1 MADND
6 PLNTPDSETVSPTPP
21 VVKKYQDMQASQEL
35 ASDLMKEFTAWQTWR
50 QPLEDMW
57 NKVYRM
63 YFNRGDEIKTTTRA
77 KIFIPIIFQV
87 IEAALPKI
95 MNVLFGNE
103 EFFDTVPEQKK
114 DTALADVI
122 HLLLV
127 FQLGQAEFII
137 KYVDFAKQLLLY
149 GTSYFKIY
157 WKVVR
162 KWVWE
167 RTPIREQ
174 VSFLGIPVGSRI
186 TGWKE
191 TKVFKVTERRPELEV
206 LDVLDVFPDPNAQNE
221 QDGAAVW
228 IRSWISYDEL
238 MSLSKGDYPVY
249 MNIPAKSEMG
259 DRNKNFSVT
268 RGIRQSTR
276 GTSTSPASID
286 TDRFEILERW
296 GLKDLDDDG
305 IKEETII
312 TILDGKYVIRADE
325 NPFHHQKRPVVKS
338 VLFSVPKEWF
348 GVGLVEP
355 VIPLVHELNTLRR
368 QRLDNINLAIN
379 SMWSINAFADIELG
393 TVVSTP
399 GGILLRGD
407 DPNDIVRIEMADVT
421 ASAYTEAGLVQTD
434 IENTTAPKAMQGT
447 PNSGSLGRTARG
459 AQMIIGQALEKFGLT
474 TRLLEETSV
483 KKILRFF
490 HQLNLQFIDDDEVFQ
505 ETGYY
510 GGIFDQQVTPEMI
523 RADVQFKMLGISEM
537 VNKEAKINQAIS
549 FMGIFGKALSP
560 ITISAV
566 AKKVWKLMGFDE
578 DEIVIMA
585 QQPIP
590 PDQSDPDNNPN
601 LTQHMQGQVQTNGA
615 SASPAVPGVNSIGA
629 GQ

>member
-6 PLNTPDSETVSPTPP
+6 PLNKPDAETVSSTPP
-21 VVKKYQDMQASQEL
+21 VVKKYQDIHAAQEL
-35 ASDLMKEFTAWQTWR
+35 ASDLMKEFTSWQTWR

-57 NKVYRM
+57 NKIYRM
-63 YFNRGDEIKTTTRA
+63 YFNRGDEVKTTTRA
-77 KIFIPIIFQV
+77 KIFIPIVFQV
-87 IEAALPKI
+87 IESALPKI

-103 EFFDTVPEQKK
+103 EFFDTIADEKENN
-114 DTALADVI
+114 ALAQVI
-122 HLLLV
+122 HLLLIY
-127 FQLGQAEFII
+127 QLGQAEMVI
-137 KYVDFAKQLLLY
+137 KYTDFAKQLLLY
-149 GTSYFKIY
+149 GTSYFKVY

-167 RTPIREQ
+167 RTPIRKD
-174 VSFLGIPVGSRI
+174 VSFLGIKVGSRI
-186 TGWKE
+186 VGWNEKK
-191 TKVFKVTERRPELEV
+191 TFKVTERRPELEV
-206 LDVLDVFPDPNAQNE
+206 LDVLDVFPDPSAQNE

-228 IRSWISYDEL
+228 FRSWISYDEL
-238 MSLSKGDYPVY
+238 LEMSKGEYPVY
-249 MNIPAKSEMG
+249 MNIPAKSELG

-268 RGIRQSTR
+268 RGVRQSTR
-276 GTSTSPASID
+276 GTSTSPATIE
-286 TDRFEILERW
+286 TDKFELLERW
-296 GLKDLDDDG
+296 GLRDLDDDG
-305 IKEETII
+305 IKEETLI

-325 NPFHHQKRPVVKS
+325 NPFHHQKRPLIKS
-338 VLFSVPKEWF
+338 TLFSVPKEWF
-348 GVGLVEP
+348 GIGLVEP

-379 SMWSINAFADIELG
+379 SMWSVNAFADIELG

-399 GGILLRGD
+399 GGILLRGENPD
-407 DPNDIVRIEMADVT
+407 DIIRIKMDSVT
-421 ASAYTEAGLVQTD
+421 DDAYTEAGMVQTD

-447 PNSGSLGRTARG
+447 PSSGSLGRTARG
-459 AQMIIGQALEKFGLT
+459 AQMIIGQALEKFGLA

-505 ETGYY
+505 DTGYY
-510 GGIFDQQVTPEMI
+510 GGIFDQKVTPEMI
-523 RADVQFKMLGISEM
+523 RADVSFKMLGISEM

-549 FMGIFGKALSP
+549 FMGIFGKALAP
-560 ITISAV
+560 VTISAI

-578 DEIVIMA
+578 DEITILA

-590 PDQSDPDNNPN
+590 PDPTEPQNP
-601 LTQHMQGQVQTNGA
+601 TQNIQGQVTANGA
-615 SASPAVPGVNSIGA
+615 SSTQAVPGVNSVGA

>member
-6 PLNTPDSETVSPTPP
+6 PLNKPEAETVSPTPP
-21 VVKKYQDMQASQEL
+21 VVKKYQDIHAGQEL
-35 ASDLMKEFTAWQTWR
+35 ASDLMKEFTSWVTWR
-50 QPLEDMW
+50 QPLEDLW
-57 NKVYRM
+57 NKIYRM
-63 YFNRGDEIKTTTRA
+63 YFNRGDEVKTTTRA
-77 KIFIPIIFQV
+77 KIFIPIVFQV

-103 EFFDTVPEQKK
+103 EFFDTIAEQKK
-114 DTALADVI
+114 DVALAEVI
-122 HLLLV
+122 HLLLI
-127 FQLGQAEFII
+127 FQLGQADFIV

-167 RTPIREQ
+167 RTPVRQ
-174 VSFLGIPVGSRI
+174 PVSFLGIPVGSRI

-191 TKVFKVTERRPELEV
+191 EKVFKVTERRPEVEV

-221 QDGAAVW
+221 QEGAAVW

-238 MSLSKGDYPVY
+238 LQLSKGDYPVY
-249 MNIPAKSEMG
+249 MNIPAKSELG

-268 RGIRQSTR
+268 RSIRQSTR

-286 TDRFEILERW
+286 TDRYELLERW
-296 GLKDLDDDG
+296 GLKDLDEDG

-325 NPFHHQKRPVVKS
+325 NPFHHQKRPLVKS

-348 GVGLVEP
+348 GIGLVEP

-379 SMWSINAFADIELG
+379 SMWSVNAFADIELG

-407 DPNDIVRIEMADVT
+407 NPDDIIRLKMDDVT
-421 ASAYTEAGLVQTD
+421 DSAYTEAGLVQTD

-447 PNSGSLGRTARG
+447 PSSGSLGRTARG

-474 TRLLEETSV
+474 TRLLEETSI
-483 KKILRFF
+483 KKVLRFF

-505 ETGYY
+505 DTGYY
-510 GGIFDQQVTPEMI
+510 GGIFDQKVTPEMI

-590 PDQSDPDNNPN
+590 PDQTDPDNDTN
-601 LTQHMQGQVQTNGA
+601 LTQNIQGQVTTNGA
-615 SASPAVPGVNSIGA
+615 SASPAVPGINSVGS

>member
-6 PLNTPDSETVSPTPP
+6 PLNKPEAETISPTPP
-21 VVKKYQDMQASQEL
+21 VVKKYQDTFKGQEL
-35 ASDLMKEFTAWQTWR
+35 ASDLMKEFQSWVTWR
-50 QPLEDMW
+50 QPLEDLW
-57 NKVYRM
+57 NKIYRM

-103 EFFDTVPEQKK
+103 EFFDTIAEQKK
-114 DTALADVI
+114 DSALAEVI
-122 HLLLV
+122 HLLLI
-127 FQLGQAEFII
+127 FQLGQADYII

-149 GTSYFKIY
+149 GTSYFKVY

-167 RTPIREQ
+167 RTPIRQ
-174 VSFLGIPVGSRI
+174 PVSFLGISVGSRI

-191 TKVFKVTERRPELEV
+191 TKVFKVTERRPEVEV
-206 LDVLDVFPDPNAQNE
+206 LDVLDVFPDPNAQTE
-221 QDGAAVW
+221 QEGAAVW
-228 IRSWISYDEL
+228 IRSWITYDEL
-238 MSLSKGDYPVY
+238 LTLSKGEYPVY
-249 MNIPAKSEMG
+249 MNIPAKSELG

-286 TDRFEILERW
+286 TDRYEILERW
-296 GLKDLDDDG
+296 GLKDLDEDG

-325 NPFHHQKRPVVKS
+325 NPFHHQKRPLIKS

-348 GVGLVEP
+348 GIGLVEP

-379 SMWSINAFADIELG
+379 AMWSVNAFADIELG

-407 DPNDIVRIEMADVT
+407 NPDDIIRMKMDDVT
-421 ASAYTEAGLVQTD
+421 ESAYTEAGLVQQD

-447 PNSGSLGRTARG
+447 PSGGSLGRTARG

-474 TRLLEETSV
+474 TRLLEETSI
-483 KKILRFF
+483 KKTLRFF
-490 HQLNLQFIDDDEVFQ
+490 HQLNLQFIDDEEVF
-505 ETGYY
+505 EDTGYY
-510 GGIFDQQVTPEMI
+510 GGIFDQKVTPEMI

-566 AKKVWKLMGFDE
+566 AKKVWKLMGFNE

-590 PDQSDPDNNPN
+590 PDQTDPDNNPN
-601 LTQHMQGQVQTNGA
+601 LTQNIQGQVTTNGA
-615 SASPAVPGVNSIGA
+615 SATNAVPGANSIGS

>member
-6 PLNTPDSETVSPTPP
+6 PLNTPDAETVSPTPP
-21 VVKKYQDMQASQEL
+21 IVKKYQDIHENQTL
-35 ASDLMKEFTAWQTWR
+35 ASDLMKEFTAWVTWR
-50 QPLEDMW
+50 QPLEDLW
-57 NKVYRM
+57 NKIYRM
-63 YFNRGDEIKTTTRA
+63 FFNRGDELKTTTRA
-77 KIFIPIIFQV
+77 KIFIPVVFQV
-87 IEAALPKI
+87 IEAALPKV

-103 EFFDTVPEQKK
+103 EFFDTIADQKK
-114 DTALADVI
+114 DTALAEVI
-122 HLLLV
+122 HLLLIY
-127 FQLGQAEFII
+127 QLGQADFVI

-149 GTSYFKIY
+149 GTSYFKVY

-167 RTPIREQ
+167 RTPIRKS

-186 TGWKE
+186 VGWKE
-191 TKVFKVTERRPELEV
+191 EKVFKVTERRPEVEV
-206 LDVLDVFPDPNAQNE
+206 LDVLDVFPDPNAQTE
-221 QDGAAVW
+221 QEGAAVW

-238 MSLSKGDYPVY
+238 LQLSKGEYPVY
-249 MNIPAKSEMG
+249 MNIPAKSELG

-276 GTSTSPASID
+276 GTSTAPASID
-286 TDRFEILERW
+286 TDRYEILERW

-305 IKEETII
+305 IQEETLI

-325 NPFHHQKRPVVKS
+325 NPFHHQKRPLIKS

-348 GVGLVEP
+348 GIGLVEP

-379 SMWSINAFADIELG
+379 SMWSVNAFADIELG

-407 DPNDIVRIEMADVT
+407 NPNDIMRLPIEDVT
-421 ASAYTEAGLVQTD
+421 DSAYTEASVVQTD

-447 PNSGSLGRTARG
+447 PSSGSLGRTARG
-459 AQMIIGQALEKFGLT
+459 AQMIIGQALEKFGLV
-474 TRLLEETSV
+474 TRILEETSI
-483 KKILRFF
+483 KKTLRFF

-510 GGIFDQQVTPEMI
+510 GGIFDQKVTPEMI

-566 AKKVWKLMGFDE
+566 AKKVWKLMGFNE

-590 PDQSDPDNNPN
+590 PDQTDPDNNPN
-601 LTQHMQGQVQTNGA
+601 LTQNIQGQVQSNGA
-615 SASPAVPGVNSIGA
+615 SASPAVPGANSIGM

>member
-1 MADND
+1 MAENTD
-6 PLNTPDSETVSPTPP
+6 PLNTPNAETVCPTPP
-21 VVKKYQDMQASQEL
+21 IVKKYQDIFEGQTL
-35 ASDLMKEFTAWQTWR
+35 ASDLMKEFTSWQTWR
-50 QPLEDMW
+50 QPLEDLW
-57 NKVYRM
+57 NKIYRM

-103 EFFDTVPEQKK
+103 SFFDTVAEEKK
-114 DTALADVI
+114 DHALAEVI
-122 HLLLV
+122 HLLLI
-127 FQLGQAEFII
+127 FQLGQAELVI

-149 GTSYFKIY
+149 GTSYFKVY
-157 WKVVR
+157 WKVTR

-167 RTPIREQ
+167 RTPIRQ
-174 VSFLGIPVGSRI
+174 PVSFLGIPVGKRI
-186 TGWKE
+186 VGWDEK
-191 TKVFKVTERRPELEV
+191 KVFKVTERRPELEV
-206 LDVLDVFPDPNAQNE
+206 VDVLDVFPDPNAQTE
-221 QDGAAVW
+221 QEGAAVW

-238 MSLSKGDYPVY
+238 LSLSKGEYPVY
-249 MNIPAKSEMG
+249 MNIPAKDQLG
-259 DRNKNFSVT
+259 DRNKNFSTT
-268 RGIRQSTR
+268 RGVRQSTR

-286 TDRFEILERW
+286 TDRYEILERW
-296 GLKDLDDDG
+296 GLRDLDEDG

-325 NPFHHQKRPVVKS
+325 NPFHHQKRPLIKS

-348 GVGLVEP
+348 GIGLVEP

-379 SMWSINAFADIELG
+379 SMWSVNAFADIELG

-407 DPNDIVRIEMADVT
+407 NPDDIIRLKMDSVT
-421 ASAYTEAGLVQTD
+421 DEAYTEAGIVQTD

-447 PNSGSLGRTARG
+447 PSSGSLGRTARG
-459 AQMIIGQALEKFGLT
+459 AQMIIGQALEKYGLV
-474 TRLLEETSV
+474 TRMLEETSV

-523 RADVQFKMLGISEM
+523 RADVTFKMVGISDM
-537 VNKEAKINQAIS
+537 VSKEAKINQAIS
-549 FMGIFGKALSP
+549 FMGIFGKTLTP
-560 ITISAV
+560 ETISAI

-578 DEIVIMA
+578 DEIVIAA

-590 PDQSDPDNNPN
+590 PDPTEPQSPQQNI
-601 LTQHMQGQVQTNGA
+601 QGQVTTNGA
-615 SASPAVPGVNSIGA
+615 SATQAVPGANSNMG
-629 GQ
+629 GM